1 MEGILVLAGILV
13 VVWIWHAILNS
24 AGRAVNRHVF
34 SRGDYADEK
43 EVTGNMLN
51 FKSSLATAAISEA
64 LHTGIEAGSEPLAI
78 KPSLYLVKG
87 SADSSLVYRYGNKLD
102 TSFQAVITF
111 QPVESGTTGAFAI
124 TNWTQSD
131 GVMHAVDHATG
142 LRNAVVRILREQD
155 PQITIRKVATTS
167 E

>member
-1 MEGILVLAGILV
+1 MEGILVIAAIVV
-13 VVWIWHAILNS
+13 VVWIWQKVTS
-24 AGRAVNRHVF
+24 AAGSAVNRHVL

-43 EVTGNMLN
+43 EVTGNMLD
-51 FKSSLATAAISEA
+51 FRSSLSPSAISQA
-64 LHTGIEAGSEPLAI
+64 LRTGIEAGSEPLAI
-78 KPSLYLVKG
+78 KSSLYLVEG
-87 SADSSLVYRYGNKLD
+87 TADSSLMYRYGNKLD

-111 QPVESGTTGAFAI
+111 RPVESGTTGAFAI

-131 GVMHAVDHATG
+131 GVMLAVDHATG

-167 E
+167 K